1 MEFDFY
7 RMEIGF
13 EGMEELYM
21 LIKETTNPSLIQQAE
36 IVRAQAYRKLNTIDL
51 YEKDLEILKGK
62 IKEKMTKLGITY
74 LPFYGD
80 RYRVDINSNIL
91 SKAKKYAPLKIQ
103 REYSTYIFNTSVDGK
118 KRKEDL
124 FNCLNA
130 ANEKLTKLLNEQE
143 E

>member
-13 EGMEELYM
+13 EGMEELFQ
-21 LIKETTNPSLIQQAE
+21 LIKETTNSSLIQEAE
-36 IVRAQAYRKLNTIDL
+36 IIRNKTYMKLNTIEL
-51 YEKDLEILKGK
+51 YEKDLEILKCK

-91 SKAKKYAPLKIQ
+91 SRAKKYAPLKIQ
-103 REYSTYIFNTSVDGK
+103 REYSAYVFNTSVDGK

-124 FNCLNA
+124 FKCLNA
-130 ANEKLTKLLNEQE
+130 ANEKLTKLLNEKGD
-143 E
+143 

>member
-13 EGMEELYM
+13 EGMEELFQ
-21 LIKETTNPSLIQQAE
+21 LIKETTNPFLIQQAE
-36 IVRAQAYRKLNTIDL
+36 IIRNKIYVKLNTIEL
-51 YEKDLEILKGK
+51 YEKDLKVIKQR
-62 IKEKMTKLGITY
+62 IKEKMIKLNIDY

-91 SKAKKYAPLKIQ
+91 SRAKKYEPLKIQ
-103 REYSTYIFNTSVDGK
+103 KEYSTYVFHTSVDGK

-124 FNCLNA
+124 FKCLSA
-130 ANEKLTKLLNEQE
+130 ADEKLTKLLNEKE

>member
-1 MEFDFY
+1 MKFDFY
-7 RMEIGF
+7 RMKIGF
-13 EGMEELYM
+13 EGMEELFQ
-21 LIKETTNPSLIQQAE
+21 LIKETTNPTLIQSAE
-36 IVRAQAYRKLNTIDL
+36 IIRNQTYIKFSTAGL

-62 IKEKMTKLGITY
+62 IKEKMTKLNITY

-91 SKAKKYAPLKIQ
+91 SRAKKYAPLKIQ
-103 REYSTYIFNTSVDGK
+103 REYSTYSFNTSINGE

-124 FNCLNA
+124 FRCLNA

>member
-13 EGMEELYM
+13 EGMDELFQ

-36 IVRAQAYRKLNTIDL
+36 IIRNQTYMKLNTIDL
-51 YEKDLEILKGK
+51 YEKDLEIIKGK
-62 IKEKMTKLGITY
+62 IKEKMTKLNITY

-91 SKAKKYAPLKIQ
+91 SRAKKYAPLKIQ
-103 REYSTYIFNTSVDGK
+103 REYSTYIFNTSVNGK

-124 FNCLNA
+124 FKCLSA
-130 ANEKLTKLLNEQE
+130 ANEKLTKLLNEQGE
-143 E
+143 